1 MTSSLTPTSDVVG
14 PGAGEVAVRYSY
26 WPVNFRNGDLTVISN
41 VSLPLS
47 GVAFSKAM
55 REVGELRASL
65 QLADESVREIGPWDK
80 IVPRKTGIVVV
91 REERVPGTEQW
102 IAQALDSYTVYAAP
116 SSPSTG
122 RMDIVAHSTP
132 EAQFARRLI
141 TRAMSWTNQDQ
152 TTIAADLCDPAKF
165 SLIPLGASPWPGWV
179 TIDPP
184 TVATGVTRVHHY
196 EEGQETN
203 LLEAH
208 QARSQLATNSYEWTT
223 ALRVLSG
230 ASAVSAQAFRPV
242 YVMGFPMLGR
252 RRTADFPMP
261 VLTYDREGRGNV
273 LDFEVRRDG
282 SGVPNIVWGRGDGY
296 EDLQVK
302 GKVENIDQYGKREW
316 EYGYLQSEERF
327 SNPDVSSSTTLADHM
342 YRLMW
347 DRLGSERYLAK
358 VTVRGD
364 LSPYFGSYV
373 VGDDL
378 LIRTNDPTWPPD
390 WFQDGWVYLPG
401 RIYGWTVHPPQGD
414 QSEKIDLLV
423 GGGLPV

>member
-1 MTSSLTPTSDVVG
+1 VSYPSDPALTGQQRES
-14 PGAGEVAVRYSY
+14 RYSY
-26 WPVNFRNGDLTVISN
+26 WPVNFALGNLTVISN
-41 VSLPLS
+41 MPLPLS

-65 QLADESVREIGPWDK
+65 QLADDSVRKLYPWDK
-80 IVPRKTGIVVV
+80 IVPRKTALVVV
-91 REERVPGTEQW
+91 REERTPSGQW
-102 IAQALDSYTVYAAP
+102 VSQALDSYTVYAAP
-116 SSPSTG
+116 SSPATG
-122 RMDIVAHSTP
+122 RMEIVAHSTV

-141 TRAMSWTNQDQ
+141 TRAMTWNLQDQ

-165 SLIPLGASPWPGWV
+165 SLLPLGASPWPGWV
-179 TIDPP
+179 TVDPP
-184 TVATGVTRVHHY
+184 TAPTGVARTHSY

-223 ALRVLSG
+223 GLRILSG
-230 ASAVSAQAFRPV
+230 STATSAQAFRPV

-273 LDFEVRRDG
+273 LSFDVRRDG
-282 SGVPNIVWGRGDGY
+282 TGVPNVVWGRGDGY
-296 EDLQVK
+296 EDLQIK
-302 GKVENIDQYGKREW
+302 DKIENVDQYGKREW
-316 EYGYLQSEERF
+316 EYGYLQSEERL
-327 SNPDVSSSTTLADHM
+327 SNPDVSNVSTLRDHM

-364 LSPYFGSYV
+364 LPPYFGSYV
-373 VGDDL
+373 IGDDL

-390 WFQDGWVYLPG
+390 WYEAGWVYLPG
-401 RIYGWTVHPPQGD
+401 RIYGWTVRPPQGD
-414 QSEKIDLLV
+414 QSEQIELLV